1 MDPGIVQDSSVS
13 TWRLRPPTQAKYA
26 SSVRQT
32 QRNASIAAG
41 CRPPLPWGVVGRG
54 GMAGCSSG
62 GVGLLQDRPGHHG
75 A

>member
-13 TWRLRPPTQAKYA
+13 TWPLRPPTQANYA
-26 SSVRQT
+26 SPVRQT
-32 QRNASIAAG
+32 QRDASIAAG

-54 GMAGCSSG
+54 AMAGYSSG
-62 GVGLLQDRPGHHG
+62 GVWLLQDRPGHRG